1 MKIVVKTVAGRQMPI
16 DIEEGNTVGEIK
28 GIIEK
33 THDLKAEDLKLIA
46 FGKILDND
54 SKLASEIPLKDN
66 DNIVAMTKPKPKKA
80 PVKKEE
86 PKKEPEKKEDA
97 KTEEKPANNN
107 PPAAQN
113 TAV

>member
-16 DIEEGNTVGEIK
+16 EIEEGNSVGEIK
-28 GIIEK
+28 QIIEK

-80 PVKKEE
+80 P
-86 PKKEPEKKEDA
+86 PKPKAE
-97 KTEEKPANNN
+97 
-107 PPAAQN
+107 AAQEPPKE
-113 TAV
+113 